1 MSISRGQWAEN
12 LAHIFLCEQGLQA
25 VERNFRS
32 KRGEIDL
39 VMLDHDILVF
49 VEVRYRKNQ
58 CYGGSLES
66 INARKQQ
73 RILITADY
81 YLYSHRWAQQHACRF
96 DVVLLSG
103 AIDNPQLQWIMDA
116 FR

>member
-49 VEVRYRKNQ
+49 VEVRYRKNNHYKLWQ
-58 CYGGSLES
+58 SCHHKWTLLGHGS
-66 INARKQQ
+66 
-73 RILITADY
+73 
-81 YLYSHRWAQQHACRF
+81 
-96 DVVLLSG
+96 
-103 AIDNPQLQWIMDA
+103 
-116 FR
+116 